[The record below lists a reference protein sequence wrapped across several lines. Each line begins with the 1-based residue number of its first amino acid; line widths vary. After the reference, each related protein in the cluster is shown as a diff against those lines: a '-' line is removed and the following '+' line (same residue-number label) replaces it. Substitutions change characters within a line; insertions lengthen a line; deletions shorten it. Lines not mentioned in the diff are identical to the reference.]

1 MEAQFL
7 ERFLVSCSETTNR
20 YLYTQICTHLIFS
33 VFILHKED
41 SAWRS
46 WLHPEKSQTFKTR
59 QDILLNN
66 LCIIS
71 CRNYSVTPH
80 VFVSIYSSVFG
91 TGCIP
96 SQASEKSQKT
106 LLDKKM
112 IRMCSNPGLIG
123 LDPQWSESR
132 KQSFILMMAVIQHNK
147 LNRDLHRTNRW
158 FHYQLN
164 YLIPWYLL
172 HCCHCGFLLL

>member
-7 ERFLVSCSETTNR
+7 KRFLVSCSETTKR
-20 YLYTQICTHLIFS
+20 YLYTQICTHLIFT
-33 VFILHKED
+33 VFILHKDD
-41 SAWRS
+41 SARCS
-46 WLHPEKSQTFKTR
+46 WLHPEKSQTLKTR

-71 CRNYSVTPH
+71 CRDYSVTPH

-96 SQASEKSQKT
+96 SQASQKSQKP

-112 IRMCSNPGLIG
+112 IKTCSNPGLIG

-132 KQSFILMMAVIQHNK
+132 KQSFILIMAVIQHNK
-147 LNRDLHRTNRW
+147 LN
-158 FHYQLN
+158 
-164 YLIPWYLL
+164 
-172 HCCHCGFLLL
+172 

>member
-20 YLYTQICTHLIFS
+20 YLYTQICTHLIFT
-33 VFILHKED
+33 VFILHKDD

-46 WLHPEKSQTFKTR
+46 WLHPEKSQTFMTR

-112 IRMCSNPGLIG
+112 IRMRSNPGLIG

-132 KQSFILMMAVIQHNK
+132 KQSFILMMAAIQHNK

-164 YLIPWYLL
+164 YMIPWYLL

>member
-96 SQASEKSQKT
+96 SQASKKSQKT

-132 KQSFILMMAVIQHNK
+132 KQSLILMMAVIQHNK

-172 HCCHCGFLLL
+172 NCCHCGFLLL